1 MPLPSCPSKAG
12 SPPRP
17 LGWVPD
23 VLDIRDLTYSLEV
36 YPDERQENL
45 PDAVD
50 LSSKCPSVYDQGQ
63 LGSCTANAIAGAMEF
78 EQMKQNLTVYPP
90 SRLFIY
96 FHERKAEGTIA
107 KDAGAQI
114 RDGIKVVASI
124 GAPPEVLWPY
134 DIQKFTE
141 PPLASA
147 YSAASLDRS
156 VSYYRLDPQ
165 NLDHLKT
172 SLAAGYPFVVGIQ
185 VYPSFAEAEFTGIIP
200 MPSPSEKSEGGH
212 AILFVG
218 YDDKSKLLKFRNSW
232 GPNWGQAGYG
242 MLPYD
247 YFKATASDCWT
258 IRTMTLTASTEEIDG
273 DDEAA

>member
-1 MPLPSCPSKAG
+1 M
-12 SPPRP
+12 
-17 LGWVPD
+17 
-23 VLDIRDLTYSLEV
+23 YSLEV
-36 YPDERQENL
+36 YPNEKQERL
-45 PDAVD
+45 PVSVD
-50 LSSKCPSVYDQGQ
+50 LSPRCPAIYDQGQ

-78 EQMKQNLTVYPP
+78 DQMKQNLVVYPP

-96 FHERKAEGTIA
+96 FQERKTEGTIA

-124 GAPPEVLWPY
+124 GAPPENLWPY
-134 DIQKFTE
+134 DILKFTE
-141 PPLASA
+141 APPALACD
-147 YSAASLDRS
+147 AAALDRS

-200 MPSPSEKSEGGH
+200 MPSPGEKSEGGH

-218 YDDKSKLLKFRNSW
+218 YDDNAKVLKFRNSW
-232 GPNWGQAGYG
+232 GSTWGQSGYG
-242 MLPYD
+242 LLPYD

-258 IRTMTLTASTEEIDG
+258 IRTMTLTASAEKIDE
-273 DDEAA
+273 DEEAA